1 MEKDQFINS
10 GLRSLEALKS
20 IVREYGATRIFVVTG
35 KESFK
40 KCGAKFIVENALKD
54 YETIYFSDF
63 EVNQKIEYVIKGV
76 NLIHDNKIELLI
88 CVGGGSVI
96 DMAKLI
102 KAFIIN
108 KNQAYDIAKGITKVI
123 DPDIPL
129 LAIPTTAGSGSESTH
144 FAVVYINK
152 EKFSVADECLL
163 PSQVILDGNLATSAS
178 RYQKAANV
186 LDAISQS
193 IESAW
198 SVSATYES
206 QKIAYQA
213 LELCMEHFH
222 EYVNIADL
230 SEAAQSMIVASN
242 MAGKAINISKTTA
255 AHAWSYGISSNYGVS
270 HGHAV
275 WFTLPKIFEIHNTIS
290 KTNLHIND
298 PRGRIHLQETMS
310 NLKNILGIC
319 NDKNINHFFKEML
332 NSIGISAD
340 FEEDLLLSELE
351 RMSLSKAVNKERM
364 GNNPIKFDSDHISSI
379 FNL

>member
-54 YETIYFSDF
+54 YETTYFSDF
-63 EVNQKIEYVIKGV
+63 EVNPKIEDVLKGV

-163 PSQVILDGNLATSAS
+163 PSQVILDGNLS
-178 RYQKAANV
+178 
-186 LDAISQS
+186 
-193 IESAW
+193 
-198 SVSATYES
+198 
-206 QKIAYQA
+206 
-213 LELCMEHFH
+213 
-222 EYVNIADL
+222 
-230 SEAAQSMIVASN
+230 
-242 MAGKAINISKTTA
+242 
-255 AHAWSYGISSNYGVS
+255 
-270 HGHAV
+270 
-275 WFTLPKIFEIHNTIS
+275 
-290 KTNLHIND
+290 
-298 PRGRIHLQETMS
+298 
-310 NLKNILGIC
+310 
-319 NDKNINHFFKEML
+319 
-332 NSIGISAD
+332 
-340 FEEDLLLSELE
+340 LL
-351 RMSLSKAVNKERM
+351 
-364 GNNPIKFDSDHISSI
+364 II
-379 FNL
+379 